1 MYKITFLF
9 LAVNFMVEALNEA
22 DLKKICTNTRLD
34 ICGKCSHMIA
44 KGKGERG
51 KSMSHPN
58 LDWKHEV
65 IVGTLTR
72 LNKKIVDKMPTV
84 YAYENCFLSK
94 SG

>member
-51 KSMSHPN
+51 KSMAHPN

-65 IVGTLTR
+65 IVRTFTR

>member
-22 DLKKICTNTRLD
+22 DLKKICTNTRLN

-65 IVGTLTR
+65 IVGTFTR
-72 LNKKIVDKMPTV
+72 LNKK
-84 YAYENCFLSK
+84 NS
-94 SG
+94 